1 MMSEMMSRMMKE
13 CCGKDGMSDFEKMK
27 DFMQMCGKSEFSDD
41 ETKMMRQFCSESG
54 KPDAEKMKQLMEKCG
69 C

>member
-1 MMSEMMSRMMKE
+1 MMGEMMSRMMKE
-13 CCGKDGMSDFEKMK
+13 CCGKDGMPDFEKMK
-27 DFMQMCGKSEFSDD
+27 NFMQTCGKSKFSDD
-41 ETKMMRQFCSESG
+41 ETKMMRQFCGQNG